1 MASVVVVGS
10 INIDLSINTS
20 SIPVVGETI
29 LGNNFR
35 ISSGGKGAN
44 QATTVAKLGKSVLL
58 IGCVGN
64 DLYGKRVLSD
74 LKGSKV
80 KTDFIKVVNET
91 STGVAIIIINE
102 GDNFIIV
109 DPAANNKVD
118 ITEIEEEE
126 ISSCDIVVL
135 QLEIPLETVSKVV
148 EIAKSNNKKVLLNP
162 APGRILSNELLSKID
177 IITPNE
183 SECEII
189 TGIKVNCLSDAK
201 KAIYYFLDKGVK
213 QVVITMGDKGCYYN
227 SGREIRYKSAID
239 VVAMDT
245 TGAGDSFTGAI
256 AVAISEGMVI
266 EDAID
271 FATAVSAIVVTKHGA
286 QCSLPTLNE
295 VKEFMNYNN
304 GIM

>member
-20 SIPVVGETI
+20 SIPVMGETI
-29 LGNNFR
+29 LGSNFR

-44 QATTVAKLGKSVLL
+44 QAASVAKLGKSVLL

-74 LKGSKV
+74 LKNSKV
-80 KTDFIKVVNET
+80 KTDSIKVVNET
-91 STGVAIIIINE
+91 STGVAVIIINE

-109 DPAANNKVD
+109 DPAANDKVN
-118 ITEIEEEE
+118 ITEIDEKE

-135 QLEIPLETVSKVV
+135 QLEIPLDTVSKAV
-148 EIAKSNNKKVLLNP
+148 EIAKRNNKKVLLNP
-162 APGRILSNELLSKID
+162 APGRVLSNELLSKID
-177 IITPNE
+177 VITPNE

-189 TGIKVNCLSDAK
+189 TGIKVECLSDAK
-201 KAIYYFLDKGVK
+201 KAICYFLDKGVK
-213 QVVITMGDKGCYYN
+213 QVIITMGDKGCYYN
-227 SGREIRYKSAID
+227 SEREIKYKPAID

-271 FATAVSAIVVTKHGA
+271 FASAVAAIVVTKHGA
-286 QCSLPTLNE
+286 QSSLPTLNE
-295 VKEFMNYNN
+295 VKEFMR
-304 GIM
+304 